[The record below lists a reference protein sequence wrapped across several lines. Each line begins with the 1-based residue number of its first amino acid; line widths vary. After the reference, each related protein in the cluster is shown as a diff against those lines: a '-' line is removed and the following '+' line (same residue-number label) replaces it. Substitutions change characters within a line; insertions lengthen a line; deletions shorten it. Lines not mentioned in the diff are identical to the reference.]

1 MESDSINKSTIFLLL
16 HKNKSQLLKY
26 GVKQL
31 GLFGSFVRNQQN
43 ENSDVDILV
52 EFDEGKKNYKNFL
65 ELAYFLEGIFGRK
78 VDLLTPQSLNK
89 YIAPYILK
97 ETKYVF

>member
-1 MESDSINKSTIFLLL
+1 MESDSINKNTIFLLL

-52 EFDEGKKNYKNFL
+52 EFDEGKKNYKNFSRFTTTL
-65 ELAYFLEGIFGRK
+65 KTIFG
-78 VDLLTPQSLNK
+78 
-89 YIAPYILK
+89 
-97 ETKYVF
+97 